1 MQLGNE
7 TAVVKIVVVEN
18 VVVNNIDLEFVVDI
32 VDLFLVVE
40 TDVV

>member
-1 MQLGNE
+1 VQLGNE

>member
-18 VVVNNIDLEFVVDI
+18 VVVNDIDLELVVEI
-32 VDLFLVVE
+32 VDLILVVE
-40 TDVV
+40 TVV